1 MDETSKKPGEGAPG
15 PIIDEPA
22 GLATQ
27 DARALEAEAIRRAAE
42 TGGRLPKAA
51 WLKWSIFA
59 IAIVWSCFQVW
70 ATWVGGLDQMRL
82 AGIHLSFGFALAF
95 LAYPT
100 KRGPRGYVPWY
111 DWLLAAAGIAGAA
124 YIVIDFYGII
134 VMRGGV
140 AIERDVILGA
150 MTLAVLYVA
159 TYRVAGPALVVI
171 SGLLIAYA
179 FMGPRGLLPIT
190 PPGPLLIH
198 PGFSVTQVVQELYLT
213 ANGLWGTPI
222 MVSATFVFL
231 FVLFG
236 ALLDRAGAGRY
247 FVNLAFSAV
256 GQLRGGPAKAAVIA
270 SLFTG
275 IISGSSISNVVTTGT
290 FTIPIMKRVGYP
302 AYKAAAV
309 EVAASTNGQLMPPI
323 MGAAAFI
330 MAEFIGI
337 PYAQLIL
344 YALIPALLSYA
355 ALLYVV
361 HLEAMKLG
369 LKGVPRSEL
378 PPFLPTFLSGV
389 HYMIPVIFLIYNLV
403 IVRFTPER
411 SVLNSMFLLIVLML
425 VQEVWRAYRAR
436 TGLWAGL
443 KSGAITIVGGFETG
457 ARNMTSIAIATATA
471 GIIVGIVT
479 LTGLGIELPSIVE
492 TLSGGNLYAVLVLS
506 AVAGLLMGMGLPTT
520 ANYIVMAALIAPVI
534 LQLSRAAGY
543 DVPIVAVHLFV
554 FYFGILADDTPP
566 VGLAAFAGAAIA
578 RSNPVQTGIQS
589 FIYDMRTAILPF
601 IFFFNPE
608 LLLIGVDSFW
618 EGAWVIV
625 TAGVGILAFAASL
638 QGWLLTHMTW
648 FERIPLLAGALV
660 TLVPGAQTD
669 MIGIAI
675 LLVISAI
682 QYYKFRR
689 EQVRE
694 PAPA

>member
-1 MDETSKKPGEGAPG
+1 MG
-15 PIIDEPA
+15 EPA
-22 GLATQ
+22 NKSGEEGRAGLPLDRPGLASES
-27 DARALEAEAIRRAAE
+27 AGSLEAESVRRASE
-42 TGGRLPKAA
+42 LGGRTPRSA
-51 WLKWSIFA
+51 WSKWAIFGVA
-59 IAIVWSCFQVW
+59 IAWSCFQVW
-70 ATWVGGLDQMRL
+70 AAWVGGLDQMRL
-82 AGIHLSFGFALAF
+82 AAIHLAFGFTLAF

-111 DWLLAAAGIAGAA
+111 DWLLALVGVAGAS
-124 YIVIDFYGII
+124 YVVIDFYGI
-134 VMRGGV
+134 VAVRGGV
-140 AIERDVILGA
+140 AIERDVIMG
-150 MTLAVLYVA
+150 TLTLVALYLA

-179 FMGPRGLLPIT
+179 FMGPRGLLPIE

-198 PGFSVTQVVQELYLT
+198 PGFNLTQVVQELYLT
-213 ANGLWGTPI
+213 ANGVWGTPI

-247 FVNLAFSAV
+247 FVNLAYSAV
-256 GQLRGGPAKAAVIA
+256 GQMRGGPAKAAVIA
-270 SLFTG
+270 SMFTG
-275 IISGSSISNVVTTGT
+275 TISGSSISNVVTTGT

-302 AYKAAAV
+302 PYKAAAV

-337 PYAQLIL
+337 PYSQLIVH
-344 YALIPALLSYA
+344 ALIPALLSYI
-355 ALLYVV
+355 ALVYVV

-378 PPFLPTFLSGV
+378 PLFLPTLLAGL
-389 HYMIPVIFLIYNLV
+389 HYLIPVAFLVYNLV
-403 IVRFTPER
+403 IVRLTPER
-411 SVLNSMFLLIVLML
+411 SVLNAMFLLIVLML
-425 VQEVWRAYRAR
+425 LQEVWRAYRAR
-436 TGLWAGL
+436 ASLWTGL
-443 KSGAITIVGGFETG
+443 KTGALAVVGGFETG

-479 LTGLGIELPSIVE
+479 LTGLGIELPTIVE
-492 TLSGGNLYAVLVLS
+492 VLSGGNLYAVLVLS
-506 AVAGLLMGMGLPTT
+506 AITGLLLGMGLPTT

-566 VGLAAFAGAAIA
+566 VGLAAFAGSAIA
-578 RSNPVQTGIQS
+578 RSPPVLTGVQA
-589 FIYDMRTAILPF
+589 FFYDMRTAILPF

-608 LLLIGVDSFW
+608 LLLIGIDSIW
-618 EGAWVIV
+618 AGAWVV
-625 TAGVGILAFAASL
+625 LTAVVGMLAFAASL

-648 FERIPLLAGALV
+648 FERIPLLASSFL
-660 TLVPGAQTD
+660 TLTPGLESD
-669 MIGIAI
+669 LIGIVMLGLIAGI
-675 LLVISAI
+675 QLV
-682 QYYKFRR
+682 KFRR
-689 EQVRE
+689 EQARLV
-694 PAPA
+694 ASG